1 MIAQKKPKSVLGMA
15 VYHKRNGLE
24 LTSHTAAL
32 CLTYWNTVFP
42 THPITPDISNT
53 IKHQVCFHSAVF
65 TAVKMLIVNLFL
77 FPKALP
83 EPKLFFIESACPGD
97 TAKPAFDQCLILLDA
112 QGCVV

>member
-1 MIAQKKPKSVLGMA
+1 MIAQKKPKSVLGTA
-15 VYHKRNGLE
+15 IYHKRNGLE
-24 LTSHTAAL
+24 VHISHLCTLSYLTG
-32 CLTYWNTVFP
+32 TVFP
-42 THPITPDISNT
+42 THPITPNISNT
-53 IKHQVCFHSAVF
+53 IKHQVSFHSAVL

-83 EPKLFFIESACPGD
+83 EPKLFFIESACLGD